1 MNLLDSHHTVLVT
14 GATGFIGVA
23 LTRRL
28 LVRGCQVRTLSRRPP
43 EAGPDGAQCEHFQG
57 DLRDANVLVSA
68 CTGVDTVFHLA
79 AYAHV
84 NQHDLEAMRAT
95 NVDGTRALLAAAV
108 AAGVRRIVFFSS
120 SLAADKI
127 ELTVYG
133 RAKRDAE
140 ELLLAA
146 AHAGQIEVCCLRP
159 VSVYGLGMKGNLL
172 TMIRLI
178 SRGLLPP
185 LPTPSATLS
194 LVGLGDLCEA
204 ALLAAVAPA
213 ANGSIYTVTD
223 GRTYTV
229 KGIEVS
235 VRRALDL
242 REPRWQMPLP
252 LLWAG
257 AACLEVVGKLFR
269 LQNSPGLRSYHVLTT
284 DSVFSCEKIQNE
296 LGYNPAATF
305 ADELPGILQ
314 QLQRSRPGPT

>member
-1 MNLLDSHHTVLVT
+1 M
-14 GATGFIGVA
+14 
-23 LTRRL
+23 
-28 LVRGCQVRTLSRRPP
+28 
-43 EAGPDGAQCEHFQG
+43 
-57 DLRDANVLVSA
+57 
-68 CTGVDTVFHLA
+68 FHLA

-95 NVDGTRALLAAAV
+95 NVEGTRALLSAAV

-120 SLAADKI
+120 SLAAQGIAEGGLKEQGRTA
-127 ELTVYG
+127 ELTAYG
-133 RAKRDAE
+133 SAKRDAE
-140 ELLLAA
+140 ELLLTAA
-146 AHAGQIEVCCLRP
+146 RAGQIEVCCLRP

-213 ANGSIYTVTD
+213 ANGSTYTVTD

-229 KGIEVS
+229 KGIELS
-235 VRRALDL
+235 VRRALGL
-242 REPRWQMPLP
+242 REPRWQTPLP

-257 AACLEVVGKLFR
+257 AACLEVVSKLLR
-269 LQNSPGLRSYHVLTT
+269 LQNAPGLRSYRVLTT

-314 QLQRSRPGPT
+314 QLELSRRRQT